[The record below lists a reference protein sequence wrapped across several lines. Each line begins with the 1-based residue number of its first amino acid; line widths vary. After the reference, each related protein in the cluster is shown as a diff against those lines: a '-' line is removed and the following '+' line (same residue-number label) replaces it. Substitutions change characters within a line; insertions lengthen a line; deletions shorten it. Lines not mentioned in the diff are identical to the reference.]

1 MRHPVRHRKQVGWRS
16 WLSFQMIIGG
26 TALGFLL
33 NPLYW
38 VLTTLWALSAAG
50 VIRSVFPGIIY
61 FGAAI
66 GLYFGNFVFTYT
78 NVLGAMR
85 RGHYDL
91 VKYALLS
98 PIYWGLMSVAA
109 WKGLLQLFYRPFY
122 WEKTIH
128 GLDRGHEARA
138 SDDTGGHA

>member
-1 MRHPVRHRKQVGWRS
+1 MRHPVRYRNQVGWRS
-16 WLSFQMIIGG
+16 WLSFQMVIGG
-26 TALGFLL
+26 TVLGFLL
-33 NPLYW
+33 NPVYW

-50 VIRSVFPGIIY
+50 VIRSMFPGIIY

-66 GLYFGNFVFTYT
+66 GLYLGNFVFTYT

-85 RGHYDL
+85 RGHHDL
-91 VKYALLS
+91 VKHALLS
-98 PIYWGLMSVAA
+98 PVYWGLMSVAA

-128 GLDRGHEARA
+128 GLDRSHEARTPA
-138 SDDTGGHA
+138 DIVGGA

>member
-33 NPLYW
+33 NPVYW
-38 VLTTLWALSAAG
+38 ALTTLWALSAAG
-50 VIRSVFPGIIY
+50 VIRSIFPGIIY
-61 FGAAI
+61 FAAAI
-66 GLYFGNFVFTYT
+66 GLFFGNFIFTYT

-85 RGHYDL
+85 RGHHDL

-128 GLDRGHEARA
+128 GLDRGHEASSA
-138 SDDTGGHA
+138 DDTGGHA